1 MYMYLVHRYKHENF
15 FAVIMGK
22 FGFRYKR
29 DDAIFPV
36 KPEIYEFCFIILS
49 FSK

>member
-1 MYMYLVHRYKHENF
+1 MYLVHIYKHEKKRHQEDL
-15 FAVIMGK
+15 A

-36 KPEIYEFCFIILS
+36 KPEIYHEFCFIILS